1 MSSQFATGA
10 VSWQIYTQP
19 WCDNNVT
26 AQTAGK
32 WAPNLLWQK
41 YLSFAHKWGVKGK
54 VSLTR
59 NSQTFDFRKQIALG
73 YYIEEA
79 RTLQMSN
86 QESCFF
92 FVMQF
97 CSYYLQCPD
106 CPFVN

>member
-41 YLSFAHKWGVKGK
+41 CLSFAQKWGSERK
-54 VSLTR
+54 VSLKR
-59 NSQTFDFRKQIALG
+59 NCQNIDLRKQIALG
-73 YYIEEA
+73 YFIEEA
-79 RTLQMSN
+79 RTLQMLN
-86 QESCFF
+86 
-92 FVMQF
+92 
-97 CSYYLQCPD
+97 
-106 CPFVN
+106 

>member
-1 MSSQFATGA
+1 MSSQFAAGA

-79 RTLQMSN
+79 RTLQMLN
-86 QESCFF
+86 QENCFF
-92 FVMQF
+92 FCDAILFILFAV
-97 CSYYLQCPD
+97 S
-106 CPFVN
+106 